1 MRRSV
6 CVFSAAV
13 MLAAAAGWGLAQPA
27 HAEQARARAP
37 QGRGG
42 RAPDADRGGSSPD
55 AAAAARGRPIFSPT
69 CASCHG
75 ADAHGG
81 PQIGTDLSRSAIAT
95 ANDAGQQLGAL
106 LKTGRPERGMPAFS
120 MSAEDVMDLSAF
132 FRSVAPPAGRGGGRG
147 AVNAVVV
154 GDAAAGEAYFNAA
167 GCTKCHSAT
176 GDLKGIGSRE
186 SVAAIQGGVV
196 MPRGSGGYPRGY
208 KSAPDPDEKPKTV
221 VITQPSGEK
230 ITGNLMWITDFNVTL
245 VDASGIRRTIARDG
259 DVPKVEV
266 TDPLAW
272 HIQHLKQLT
281 DKDMHDV
288 TAYLVTL
295 K

>member
-1 MRRSV
+1 
-6 CVFSAAV
+6 
-13 MLAAAAGWGLAQPA
+13 MLAAAVGWGLSQPA
-27 HAEQARARAP
+27 HAEQARAGAP
-37 QGRGG
+37 QGRQAQPPGAGRGG
-42 RAPDADRGGSSPD
+42 RPPDP
-55 AAAAARGRPIFSPT
+55 AAVARGRQIFSPT

-81 PQIGTDLSRSAIAT
+81 PQIGTDLSRSTIAT
-95 ANDAGQQLGAL
+95 ADDAGQQLGAL

-120 MSAEDVMDLSAF
+120 MSAEDVMDLSSF
-132 FRSVAPPAGRGGGRG
+132 FRSVAPPAARGGGRG
-147 AVNAVVV
+147 VVNAVVV
-154 GDAAAGEAYFNAA
+154 GDAKAGEAYFNTA
-167 GCTKCHSAT
+167 GCTSCHSAT

-230 ITGNLMWITDFNVTL
+230 ITGNLMWITDFTVTL
-245 VDASGIRRTIARDG
+245 VDASGTRRTIARDG

-272 HIQHLKQLT
+272 HIQHLKRLT

-295 K
+295 E

>member
-1 MRRSV
+1 V
-6 CVFSAAV
+6 YVFSSAV
-13 MLAAAAGWGLAQPA
+13 TLAAAVGWGLTQPA
-27 HAEQARARAP
+27 HAEQARAGAAQAP
-37 QGRGG
+37 GAQPPGAGRGG
-42 RAPDADRGGSSPD
+42 PPPDP
-55 AAAAARGRPIFSPT
+55 AAVARGRQIFSPT

-132 FRSVAPPAGRGGGRG
+132 FRSVAPPAGRGGGGRG
-147 AVNAVVV
+147 AVNAAVV
-154 GDAAAGEAYFNAA
+154 GDARAGEAYFHSA
-167 GCTKCHSAT
+167 GCTQCHSAT

-221 VITQPSGEK
+221 VVTQPSGEK
-230 ITGNLMWITDFNVTL
+230 ITGNLLWITDFNVTL
-245 VDASGIRRTIARDG
+245 VDADGTRRTIARNG